1 MRFRG
6 LAVLA
11 VVAAI
16 LGRGADVAAGP
27 LDPPAGPVSATGPT
41 MIYSLPYT
49 ISSPGLY
56 KLGRSLTSPG
66 PFVGIFVNASNV
78 TIDLAG
84 HSIDG
89 VTSVN
94 STFAFMC
101 GSGVGNIAILD
112 GRIAN
117 WKGVIECAGSVRMEN
132 VRVHNCGSASLPPYS
147 LVSGGSS
154 SRLVDCVFIDNVMTD
169 AVLGAGSTVQRYSS
183 KSVGEGTSL
192 VVGDRSNVL
201 DCAVEYGSIAA
212 GKGCLVSRCTVR
224 PNFGPGPT
232 GPVRGITVNNGSTV
246 SLCVVSGDLRTGISA
261 GADCVVSECTVS
273 GDVVPVYAP
282 GEFGIAA
289 GLGSIIRDCKVTVTA
304 AGSRGIGAPP
314 KGVVRGCTVSAA
326 GAGIVSTGE
335 GATIDSNAIT
345 GALTGIALDG
355 TGNRVM
361 RNSIRGAT
369 NAVTAVAG
377 NDVAPVG
384 TAATATSPWANLVN

>member
-11 VVAAI
+11 VVAAM

-84 HSIDG
+84 HSING

-101 GSGVGNIAILD
+101 GSGVGNIAIVD
-112 GRIAN
+112 GQILN
-117 WKGVIECAGSVRMEN
+117 WEGVIQCAGSVRMERVT
-132 VRVHNCGSASLPPYS
+132 VRNCGDTASLPYS
-147 LVSGGSS
+147 LVSGESN
-154 SRLVDCVFIDNVMTD
+154 SRLVDCVFIDNYMTD
-169 AVLGAGSTVQRYSS
+169 ALLGEGSTVLRYSS
-183 KSVGEGTSL
+183 KSRGEGTSL
-192 VVGDRSNVL
+192 VVGARSVVM
-201 DCAVEYGSIAA
+201 DCAVEMGSIFA
-212 GKGCLVSRCTVR
+212 GKGSLISRCVIT
-224 PNFGPGPT
+224 PSFGPIAPQIAIN
-232 GPVRGITVNNGSTV
+232 VDDGSTV
-246 SLCVVSGDLRTGISA
+246 SQCTVSGTSLQTGIRA
-261 GADCVVSECTVS
+261 GADCIVSECSVS
-273 GDVVPVYAP
+273 GPLDAYTTSSFA
-282 GEFGIAA
+282 ISA
-289 GLGSIIRDCKVTVTA
+289 GPRSTIRDCNVAITVA
-304 AGSRGIGAPP
+304 QSRGIGAPP

-335 GATIDSNAIT
+335 GATIDSNTIT

-361 RNSIRGAT
+361 RHSIRGAA